1 MTAIDFIEKLK
12 DEYILTDSEVSGIK
26 YVHLKSP
33 CEIQIPESITDKL
46 KKEYDP
52 EVEKGGVFFAKPHKV
67 DNKTIL
73 IFVEVYFIENI
84 SEKPENSYLPN
95 QSELQSRIDFAL
107 SDSSEKLLP
116 IRFHTH
122 PTHSDNITNEIFNYI
137 FQSDTSEQDRI
148 VSYQTMRV
156 EDVNLLMPRSI
167 VLCNGTIS
175 NRLFIGFYNGLIAP
189 LEFNTYK
196 KNQKD
201 TAINNFLKMVS
212 EWASEKNNKWW
223 LMGVDCSLHY

>member
-12 DEYILTDSEVSGIK
+12 DEYKLTDSEVSGIK

-33 CEIQIPESITDKL
+33 CEIKIPESITNKL
-46 KKEYDP
+46 KKEYEP

-73 IFVEVYFIENI
+73 IIVEVYFIENI

-156 EDVNLLMPRSI
+156 EDVNLLTHI
-167 VLCNGTIS
+167 AVIQNGI
-175 NRLFIGFYNGLIAP
+175 LYYQWFHDF
-189 LEFNTYK
+189 
-196 KNQKD
+196 
-201 TAINNFLKMVS
+201 
-212 EWASEKNNKWW
+212 
-223 LMGVDCSLHY
+223 